1 MKKTA
6 AFFLLSLTMLSIIAP
21 LSFSDE
27 DLDDPDL
34 MVFEGKVSDVDL
46 GRSLLTVDG
55 ASSAVFQISFDTK
68 LVSEVNMY
76 SNDIRLSDINPGD
89 YVSVE
94 YLRGG
99 VDSKEPDKVLKVSV
113 EHGARDIEAEV

>member
-89 YVSVE
+89 YVTVE
-94 YLRGG
+94 YLRGD

>member
-1 MKKTA
+1 
-6 AFFLLSLTMLSIIAP
+6 
-21 LSFSDE
+21 
-27 DLDDPDL
+27 
-34 MVFEGKVSDVDL
+34 
-46 GRSLLTVDG
+46 
-55 ASSAVFQISFDTK
+55 VFQISFDTK

-89 YVSVE
+89 YVTVE
-94 YLRGG
+94 YLRGD